1 MFGYRIDFIIDETIV
16 DTYTR
21 EHQGK
26 EKFLFSRTMKGF
38 INGESKAEIRITPFS
53 RDSTEFQSRSE
64 EGNTVKVKGE
74 LIIEQLRHFR

>member
-1 MFGYRIDFIIDETIV
+1 MFVFRIDFVIDGTVV

-26 EKFLFSRTMKGF
+26 EKFLLARTMKGF

-53 RDSTEFQSRSE
+53 VDDTEFQSGDE

-74 LIIEQLRHFR
+74 LIIQQLRHFR